1 VADDQLLQY
10 YERELTFL
18 RRMGVRFAREYP
30 KIAKRLDLD
39 LEPIECDDPHVERM
53 LEGFAFLAARVH
65 KRIDEDV
72 PEISEA
78 LLEIVYPHYVRPIPS
93 VTLVEIELDRDQGK
107 LTSGLP
113 VPRNSLLYSKKK
125 VDGEACKFTTCYDTT
140 LWPVRVGALEWMPPD
155 RLKPAMRVTDAVA
168 ALRLELHCFTDLE
181 FKALELSSLRLHL
194 AGDAAVKYTLYEL
207 LCNNCTG
214 IVVREPGTGKKTLTL
229 PPSVLQPGGFGEHDG
244 ILPYPR
250 RSFLGYR
257 LLQEYF
263 TFPEKFLFFDLAVF
277 DAVRAAGFGEKAE
290 IIFLIRQFERSERRG
305 ALDTGLSPQS
315 MRLGC
320 TPVVN
325 LFEKSADPILL
336 TQRRSE
342 YMIVPDARRRH
353 TTQVFS
359 VNEVTGI
366 TPGSTE
372 PLRIEPLYSY
382 RHAHT
387 GKRPALFWTARRRPT
402 EWRLDRGTDVHLS
415 FVDLSGRTAHPDRDA
430 ITARLT
436 CFNADLPSQL
446 PIGDERGDF
455 ELENGGPIQRIIAL
469 ATPTEV
475 VHPPLGQA
483 QLWRLLSQLSL
494 NYLPLAD
501 GGADA
506 LREILRLHN
515 FSDTA
520 AGERHIDGVMTVA
533 GEPTYARVVTE
544 HGVAFARGRRVDVMF
559 DEEQYAGGGLY
570 LFASVLERFFGMYAS
585 VNSFT
590 TLVAR
595 STKRKDVVRA
605 WPPRAGWKSLV

>member
-10 YERELTFL
+10 YERELAFL
-18 RRMGVRFAREYP
+18 RRMGARFAQEYP
-30 KIAKRLDLD
+30 KIASRLD
-39 LEPIECDDPHVERM
+39 LEPSKCEDPHVERM
-53 LEGFAFLAARVH
+53 LEAFAFLAARVH

-93 VTLVEIELDRDQGK
+93 MSLVEFELDREQGK
-107 LTSGLP
+107 LTSGMP
-113 VPRNSLLYSKKK
+113 IPRNSLLYSRP
-125 VDGEACKFTTCYDTT
+125 VAGVPCKFSTCYDTT
-140 LWPVRVGALEWMPPD
+140 LWPVGVHALEWVTPD

-168 ALRLELHCFTDLE
+168 ALRLELHCFTDVE
-181 FKALELSSLRLHL
+181 FKALDLSALRLHL
-194 AGDAAVKYTLYEL
+194 AGDASITFTLYEL
-207 LCNNCTG
+207 LCNNCTS
-214 IVVREPGTGKKTLTL
+214 IIVREPGTGKRSLTL
-229 PPSVLQPGGFGEHDG
+229 PASALQPVGFGENDG
-244 ILPYPR
+244 MLPYPR

-263 TFPEKFLFFDLAVF
+263 TFPEKFLFFDLAIF
-277 DAVRAAGFGEKAE
+277 DAVKAAGFGDKAE
-290 IIFLIRQFERSERRG
+290 VIFLIRQFERGERRS
-305 ALDTGLSPQS
+305 LLETGLSPRT
-315 MRLGC
+315 MLVGC

-325 LFEKSADPILL
+325 LFPQVSEPVLL
-336 TQRRSE
+336 TQRRTE
-342 YMIVPDARRRH
+342 YEIIPDARRRR

-359 VNEVTGI
+359 VDEVVGI
-366 TPGSTE
+366 TPGVSE

-382 RHAHT
+382 RHSQNGQRAEM
-387 GKRPALFWTARRRPT
+387 FWTARRRPA
-402 EWRLDRGTDVHLS
+402 EWRPDTGTDVYLS
-415 FVDLSGRTAHPDRDA
+415 FVDLSARTVHPDRDV

-436 CFNADLPSQL
+436 CFDGNLPADLPF
-446 PIGDERGDF
+446 GNEKGDF
-455 ELENGGPIQRIIAL
+455 ELENGGPIRRIVAL
-469 ATPTEV
+469 GKATEV

-520 AGERHIDGVMTVA
+520 AGERHIEGVMSVS

-544 HGVAFARGRRVDVMF
+544 HGVAFARGRRVDVKF

-595 STKRKDVVRA
+595 STKRKEPVRA

>member
-1 VADDQLLQY
+1 
-10 YERELTFL
+10 
-18 RRMGVRFAREYP
+18 
-30 KIAKRLDLD
+30 
-39 LEPIECDDPHVERM
+39 M
-53 LEGFAFLAARVH
+53 LEAFAFLAARVH

-93 VTLVEIELDRDQGK
+93 MSLVEIELDREQGK

-113 VPRNSLLYSKKK
+113 VPRNSLLYSKRE
-125 VDGEACKFTTCYDTT
+125 VQGQACKFTTCYETM
-140 LWPVRVGALEWMPPD
+140 LWPLRVAALEWMTPD

-194 AGDAAVKYTLYEL
+194 AGDTGVTYTLYEL

-214 IVVREPGTGKKTLTL
+214 IIVREPGTGKKTLTF
-229 PPSVLQPGGFGEHDG
+229 PATALQPAGFGEHDG
-244 ILPYPR
+244 MLPYPR

-257 LLQEYF
+257 LLLEYF
-263 TFPEKFLFFDLAVF
+263 TFPEKFLFFDLSVF
-277 DAVRAAGFGEKAE
+277 DAMRAAGYGEKAE
-290 IIFLIRQFERSERRG
+290 VIFLIRQFERAERR
-305 ALDTGLSPQS
+305 AVLDTGLSARS
-315 MRLGC
+315 MRVGC

-325 LFEKSADPILL
+325 LFPQTSEPILL
-336 TQRRSE
+336 TQRRTE
-342 YMIVPDARRRH
+342 YTVVPDARRRR

-359 VNEVTGI
+359 VDEVRGI
-366 TPGSTE
+366 TPGSPE

-382 RHAHT
+382 RHSSD
-387 GKRPALFWTARRRPT
+387 GKRPSLFWTARRRPT
-402 EWRLDRGTDVHLS
+402 EWRLDRGADVHLS
-415 FVDLSGRTAHPDRDA
+415 FVDLSARTVHPDRDA
-430 ITARLT
+430 ITATLT
-436 CFNADLPSQL
+436 CFNGNLPSDLPV
-446 PIGDERGDF
+446 GDERGDF
-455 ELENGGPIQRIIAL
+455 DLENGGPISRIVAL
-469 ATPTEV
+469 AKPTDV
-475 VHPPLGQA
+475 VHPPLGQS

-520 AGERHIDGVMTVA
+520 AGERHIEGVMSVS

-544 HGVAFARGRRVDVMF
+544 HGVAFARGRRVDLMF
-559 DEEQYAGGGLY
+559 DEEQYAGAGLY

-595 STKRKDVVRA
+595 STKRKDVVRT

>member
-1 VADDQLLQY
+1 MADDQLLHY

-18 RRMGVRFAREYP
+18 RRMGARFAQEYP
-30 KIAKRLDLD
+30 KIASRLD
-39 LEPIECDDPHVERM
+39 LEPSKCEDPHVERM
-53 LEGFAFLAARVH
+53 LEAFAFLAARVH

-78 LLEIVYPHYVRPIPS
+78 LLEVIYPHYVRPIPS
-93 VTLVEIELDRDQGK
+93 MSLVELELDREQGK

-113 VPRNSLLYSKKK
+113 VPRDSLLYSRP
-125 VDGEACKFTTCYDTT
+125 VAGVPCKFSTCYDTT
-140 LWPVRVGALEWMPPD
+140 LWPVRVAALEWMTPD
-155 RLKPAMRVTDAVA
+155 RLRPALRVTDAVA
-168 ALRLELHCFTDLE
+168 AIRLELHCFSELE
-181 FKALELSSLRLHL
+181 FKALDLSSLRLHV
-194 AGDAAVKYTLYEL
+194 AGDPSITFSLYEL
-207 LCNNCTG
+207 LSNNCTS
-214 IVVREPGTGKKTLTL
+214 IVVREPGTGKRTLTF
-229 PPSVLQPGGFGEHDG
+229 PSTALEPVGFGEKDG
-244 ILPYPR
+244 ILPYPK

-263 TFPEKFLFFDLAVF
+263 TFPAKFLFFDLAVF
-277 DAVRAAGFGEKAE
+277 DAMRTAGYGEKAE
-290 IIFLIRQFERSERRG
+290 IIFLIRQFERGERRG
-305 ALDTGLSPQS
+305 VIETGLSP
-315 MRLGC
+315 RTLRVGC

-325 LFEKSADPILL
+325 LFPQVSEPILL
-336 TQRRSE
+336 TQRRTE
-342 YMIVPDARRRH
+342 YEVVPDARRRR

-359 VNEVTGI
+359 VDDVVGI
-366 TPGSTE
+366 TPGAPE

-382 RHAHT
+382 RHARS
-387 GKRPALFWTARRRPT
+387 GQRPELFWTARRRPT
-402 EWRLDRGTDVHLS
+402 EWRLDHGSDVYLS
-415 FVDLSGRTAHPDRDA
+415 FVDLSARTVHPDRDA

-436 CFNADLPSQL
+436 CFNGDLPSRL
-446 PIGDERGDF
+446 PFGDESGDF
-455 ELENGGPIQRIIAL
+455 ELETGGPIRRIMAL
-469 ATPTEV
+469 GKPTEV

-501 GGADA
+501 GGVEA

-520 AGERHIDGVMTVA
+520 AGERHIEALVSVEGH
-533 GEPTYARVVTE
+533 PTYARVVTE
-544 HGVAFARGRRVDVMF
+544 HGVAFARGRRVELTF
-559 DEEQYAGGGLY
+559 DEELFAGGGVY
-570 LFASVLERFFGMYAS
+570 LFAAVLERFFGMYAS

>member
-1 VADDQLLQY
+1 MADDQLLQY

-18 RRMGVRFAREYP
+18 RRMGARFAREYP
-30 KIAKRLDLD
+30 KIAARLD
-39 LEPIECDDPHVERM
+39 LEPTKCEDPHVERM
-53 LEGFAFLAARVH
+53 LEAFAFLAARVH

-78 LLEIVYPHYVRPIPS
+78 LLEIVYPHYVRPMPS
-93 VTLVEIELDRDQGK
+93 MSLVEFELDREQGK

-113 VPRNSLLYSKKK
+113 VPRGSLLYSRRE
-125 VDGEACKFTTCYDTT
+125 VEGQPCKFTTCYDTT
-140 LWPVRVGALEWMPPD
+140 LWPVKVSALEWMTPD

-181 FKALELSSLRLHL
+181 FKALDLSSLRLHL
-194 AGDAAVKYTLYEL
+194 AGDAGVTYTLYEL
-207 LCNNCTG
+207 LSNNCTG
-214 IVVREPGTGKKTLTL
+214 IVVREPGTGKKTLTF
-229 PPSVLQPGGFGEHDG
+229 PASALQPIGFGEHDG

-263 TFPEKFLFFDLAVF
+263 TFPDKFLFFDLSVF
-277 DAVRAAGFGEKAE
+277 DAMRASGYGEKVE
-290 IIFLIRQFERSERRG
+290 IIFLIRQFERAERR
-305 ALDTGLSPQS
+305 ALLDTGLSVRS
-315 MRLGC
+315 IRVGC
-320 TPVVN
+320 TPIVN
-325 LFEKSADPILL
+325 LFPQASEPILL

-342 YMIVPDARRRH
+342 YTIVPDARRRR

-359 VNEVTGI
+359 VDEVRGI
-366 TPGSTE
+366 TPGSPE

-382 RHAHT
+382 RHT
-387 GKRPALFWTARRRPT
+387 RDGKRPSIFWTARRRPT
-402 EWRLDRGTDVHLS
+402 EWRLDRGTDVHIQ
-415 FVDLSGRTAHPDRDA
+415 FVDLSARTAHPDRDA
-430 ITARLT
+430 ITAQLT
-436 CFNADLPSQL
+436 CFNGELPSSL
-446 PIGDERGDF
+446 PVGDERGDF
-455 ELENGGPIQRIIAL
+455 ELETGGPIDRIVAL
-469 ATPTEV
+469 AKPTEV

-515 FSDTA
+515 FSETA
-520 AGERHIDGVMTVA
+520 AGERHIDGVMSVA

-544 HGVAFARGRRVDVMF
+544 HGVAFARGRRVEVMF
-559 DEEQYAGGGLY
+559 DEEQYAGAGLY
-570 LFASVLERFFGMYAS
+570 LFATVLERFFGMYAS

-595 STKRKDVVRA
+595 STKRKDVMRA

>member
-1 VADDQLLQY
+1 VPVANDQLLQY

-18 RRMGVRFAREYP
+18 RRMGARFAQEYP
-30 KIAKRLDLD
+30 KIASRLD
-39 LEPIECDDPHVERM
+39 LEPSKCEDPHVERM
-53 LEGFAFLAARVH
+53 LEAFAFLAARVH

-72 PEISEA
+72 PEVSEA
-78 LLEIVYPHYVRPIPS
+78 LLEIVYPHYVRPIPAMS
-93 VTLVEIELDRDQGK
+93 LVEFELDREQGK

-113 VPRNSLLYSKKK
+113 VPRNSLLYSRP
-125 VDGEACKFTTCYDTT
+125 VAGVPCKFTTCYDTT
-140 LWPVRVGALEWMPPD
+140 LWPVRVASLEWMTPD
-155 RLKPAMRVTDAVA
+155 RLKPAVRVTDAVA
-168 ALRLELHCFTDLE
+168 ALRLELHCFADLE
-181 FKALELSSLRLHL
+181 FKALDLSALRLHL
-194 AGDAAVKYTLYEL
+194 AGDSGVTFALYEL
-207 LCNNCTG
+207 LCNNCTS
-214 IVVREPGTGKKTLTL
+214 IIVREPGGKKSLTL
-229 PPSVLQPGGFGEHDG
+229 PASSLQPVGFAEGDG
-244 ILPYPR
+244 LLPYPR

-263 TFPEKFLFFDLAVF
+263 TFPEKFLFFDLAIF
-277 DAVRAAGFGEKAE
+277 DAVRSAGFGEKAE
-290 IIFLIRQFERSERRG
+290 IIFLIRQFERGERR
-305 ALDTGLSPQS
+305 ALLETGLSPRS
-315 MRLGC
+315 MRVGC

-325 LFEKSADPILL
+325 LFPQVSEPILL
-336 TQRRSE
+336 TQRKTE
-342 YMIVPDARRRH
+342 YEVVPDARRRR

-359 VNEVTGI
+359 VDEVVGI
-366 TPGSTE
+366 TPGSSE

-382 RHAHT
+382 RHARNGH
-387 GKRPALFWTARRRPT
+387 RAELFWTARRRPA
-402 EWRLDRGTDVHLS
+402 EWRLDSGTDVHLS
-415 FVDLSGRTAHPDRDA
+415 FVDLSARTVHPDRDA

-436 CFNADLPSQL
+436 CFNGDLPGRL
-446 PIGDERGDF
+446 PFGDETGDF
-455 ELENGGPIQRIIAL
+455 ELENGGPVRRIVAL
-469 ATPTEV
+469 SKPTDV

-515 FSDTA
+515 FSGTT
-520 AGERHIDGVMTVA
+520 AGERHIEGIVSVA

-544 HGVAFARGRRVDVMF
+544 HGVAFARGRRVDLMF
-559 DEEQYAGGGLY
+559 DEEQYAGGGVY

-595 STKRKDVVRA
+595 SNKRKEMVRA

>member
-1 VADDQLLQY
+1 MADDQLLQY

-18 RRMGVRFAREYP
+18 RRMGARFAQEYP
-30 KIAKRLDLD
+30 KIASRLD
-39 LEPIECDDPHVERM
+39 LEPSKCEDPHVERM
-53 LEGFAFLAARVH
+53 LEAFAFMAARVH

-78 LLEIVYPHYVRPIPS
+78 LLEIIYPHYVRPIPS
-93 VTLVEIELDRDQGK
+93 MSLVEIELHREQGK
-107 LTSGLP
+107 LAAGLP
-113 VPRNSLLYSKKK
+113 IPRGSLLYSRP
-125 VDGEACKFTTCYDTT
+125 VAGVPCKFSTCYDTT
-140 LWPVRVGALEWMPPD
+140 LWPVRVHALDWMTPD
-155 RLKPAMRVTDAVA
+155 RLKPTIRVTDAVA

-181 FKALELSSLRLHL
+181 FKALDLSALRLHV
-194 AGDAAVKYTLYEL
+194 AGDPSVTYPLYEL
-207 LCNNCTG
+207 LCNNCTS
-214 IVVREPGTGKKTLTL
+214 IVVREPGTGKKTLTF
-229 PPSVLQPGGFGEHDG
+229 PSSSAKPVGFGEKDG

-263 TFPEKFLFFDLAVF
+263 TFPEKFLFFDLEVF
-277 DAVRAAGFGEKAE
+277 DAVRAAGYGEKAE
-290 IIFLIRQFERSERRG
+290 IIFLIRQFERGERR
-305 ALDTGLSPQS
+305 AVLETGLSANTF
-315 MRLGC
+315 RVGC

-325 LFEKSADPILL
+325 LFPQVSEPILL
-336 TQRRSE
+336 TQRRTE
-342 YMIVPDARRRH
+342 YEIVPDARRRR

-359 VNEVTGI
+359 VDEVVAI
-366 TPGSTE
+366 TPGASE

-382 RHAHT
+382 RHSRD
-387 GKRPALFWTARRRPT
+387 GKRPELFWSARRRPT
-402 EWRLDRGTDVHLS
+402 EWRLDSGTDVYLS
-415 FVDLSGRTAHPDRDA
+415 FVDLSSRTVHPDRDA
-430 ITARLT
+430 VTARLT
-436 CFNADLPSQL
+436 CFNGDLPSRL
-446 PIGDERGDF
+446 PFGDESGDF
-455 ELENGGPIQRIIAL
+455 ELENGGPIRRILAL
-469 ATPTEV
+469 SKPTEV

-520 AGERHIDGVMTVA
+520 AGERHIAGVVSVG

-544 HGVAFARGRRVDVMF
+544 HGVAFARGRKVEVVF
-559 DEEQYAGGGLY
+559 DEEQYAGAGVY

-595 STKRKDVVRA
+595 STKRKEAVRT
-605 WPPRAGWKSLV
+605 WPPRAGWKTLV

>member
-18 RRMGVRFAREYP
+18 RRMGARFAQEYP
-30 KIAKRLDLD
+30 KIASRLD
-39 LEPIECDDPHVERM
+39 LEPSKCEDPHVERM
-53 LEGFAFLAARVH
+53 LEAFAFLAARVH

-93 VTLVEIELDRDQGK
+93 MSLVEIELHREQGK

-113 VPRNSLLYSKKK
+113 VPRGSLLYSRE
-125 VDGEACKFTTCYDTT
+125 VGGAPCKFTTCYDTT
-140 LWPVRVGALEWMPPD
+140 LWPVRVAALEWMTPD
-155 RLKPAMRVTDAVA
+155 RLKPGMRVTDAVA

-181 FKALELSSLRLHL
+181 FNALELSSLRLHL
-194 AGDAAVKYTLYEL
+194 AGDTGVTFTLYEL

-214 IVVREPGTGKKTLTL
+214 IVVREPGSGKKSMTF
-229 PPSVLQPGGFGEHDG
+229 PASALQPAGFGEHDG
-244 ILPYPR
+244 MLPYPR

-263 TFPEKFLFFDLAVF
+263 TFPEKFLFFDLAIF
-277 DAVRAAGFGEKAE
+277 DAMRAAGFGERAE
-290 IIFLIRQFERSERRG
+290 VIFLIRQFERAERRG
-305 ALDTGLSPQS
+305 VLETGLSPRS
-315 MRLGC
+315 IRVGC

-325 LFEKSADPILL
+325 LFPQVSEPILL
-336 TQRRSE
+336 TQRRTE
-342 YMIVPDARRRH
+342 YEVVPDARRRR

-359 VNEVTGI
+359 VDEVVGI
-366 TPGSTE
+366 TPGSPE

-382 RHAHT
+382 RHSRD
-387 GKRPALFWTARRRPT
+387 GQRPALFWTARRRPSQ
-402 EWRLDRGTDVHLS
+402 WRLDHGADVYLS
-415 FVDLSGRTAHPDRDA
+415 FVDLSARTVHPDRDA

-436 CFNADLPSQL
+436 CFNGDLPSRL
-446 PIGDERGDF
+446 PFGDDKGDF
-455 ELENGGPIQRIIAL
+455 ELENGGPIHRIMAL
-469 ATPTEV
+469 SKPTEV

-494 NYLPLAD
+494 NYLPLTD

-520 AGERHIDGVMTVA
+520 AGERHIEGVMTVS

-544 HGVAFARGRRVDVMF
+544 HGVAFARGRRVDVTF
-559 DEEQYAGGGLY
+559 DEEQYAGGGVY

-595 STKRKDVVRA
+595 STKRKEVVRT

>member
-1 VADDQLLQY
+1 MANDQLLQY

-18 RRMGVRFAREYP
+18 RRMGARFAQEYP
-30 KIAKRLDLD
+30 KIASRLD
-39 LEPIECDDPHVERM
+39 LEPSKCEDPHVERM
-53 LEGFAFLAARVH
+53 LEAFAFLAARVH

-72 PEISEA
+72 PEVSEA
-78 LLEIVYPHYVRPIPS
+78 LLEIVYPHYVRPIPAMS
-93 VTLVEIELDRDQGK
+93 LVEFELDREQGK

-113 VPRNSLLYSKKK
+113 VPRNSLLYSRP
-125 VDGEACKFTTCYDTT
+125 VAGVPCKFTTCYDTT
-140 LWPVRVGALEWMPPD
+140 LWPVRVASLEWMTPD
-155 RLKPAMRVTDAVA
+155 RLKPAVRVTDAVA
-168 ALRLELHCFTDLE
+168 ALRLELHCFADLE
-181 FKALELSSLRLHL
+181 FKALDLSALRLHL
-194 AGDAAVKYTLYEL
+194 AGDSGVTFALYEL
-207 LCNNCTG
+207 LCNNCTS
-214 IVVREPGTGKKTLTL
+214 IIVREPGGKKSLTL
-229 PPSVLQPGGFGEHDG
+229 PASSLQPVGFAEGDG
-244 ILPYPR
+244 LLPYPR

-263 TFPEKFLFFDLAVF
+263 TFPEKFLFFDLAIF
-277 DAVRAAGFGEKAE
+277 DAVRSAGFGEKAE
-290 IIFLIRQFERSERRG
+290 IIFLIRQFERGERR
-305 ALDTGLSPQS
+305 ALLETGLSPRS
-315 MRLGC
+315 MRVGC

-325 LFEKSADPILL
+325 LFPQVSEPILL
-336 TQRRSE
+336 TQRKTE
-342 YMIVPDARRRH
+342 YEVVPDARRRR

-359 VNEVTGI
+359 VDEVVGI
-366 TPGSTE
+366 TPGSSE

-382 RHAHT
+382 RHARNGH
-387 GKRPALFWTARRRPT
+387 RAELFWTARRRPA
-402 EWRLDRGTDVHLS
+402 EWRLDSGTDVHLS
-415 FVDLSGRTAHPDRDA
+415 FVDLSARTVHPDRDA

-436 CFNADLPSQL
+436 CFNGDLPGRL
-446 PIGDERGDF
+446 PFGDETGDF
-455 ELENGGPIQRIIAL
+455 ELENGGPVRRIVAL
-469 ATPTEV
+469 SKPTDV

-515 FSDTA
+515 FSGTT
-520 AGERHIDGVMTVA
+520 AGERHIEGIVSVA

-544 HGVAFARGRRVDVMF
+544 HGVAFARGRRVDLMF
-559 DEEQYAGGGLY
+559 DEEQYAGGGVY

-595 STKRKDVVRA
+595 SNKRKEMVRA

>member
-1 VADDQLLQY
+1 VPVADDQLLQY
-10 YERELTFL
+10 YERELAFL
-18 RRMGVRFAREYP
+18 RRMGARFAQEYP
-30 KIAKRLDLD
+30 KIASRLD
-39 LEPIECDDPHVERM
+39 LEPSKCEDPHVERM
-53 LEGFAFLAARVH
+53 LEAFAFLAARVH

-78 LLEIVYPHYVRPIPS
+78 LLEVIYPHYVRPIPS
-93 VTLVEIELDRDQGK
+93 ISLAEIELDREQGK
-107 LTSGLP
+107 LTAGLRI
-113 VPRNSLLYSKKK
+113 PRNSLLYSRP
-125 VDGEACKFTTCYDTT
+125 VAGVPCKFSTCYDTT
-140 LWPVRVGALEWMPPD
+140 LWPVRVAALDWLTPD

-181 FKALELSSLRLHL
+181 FKALDLSTLRLHV
-194 AGDAAVKYTLYEL
+194 AGDASITYSLYEL
-207 LCNNCTG
+207 LSNNCTS
-214 IVVREPGTGKKTLTL
+214 IVVREAGTGKKTLTF
-229 PPSVLQPGGFGEHDG
+229 PSSALAPVGFGEKDG

-263 TFPEKFLFFDLAVF
+263 TFPEKFLFFDLSVF
-277 DAVRAAGFGEKAE
+277 DEMRAAGYGEKAE
-290 IIFLIRQFERSERRG
+290 IIFLIKQFERGDRRG
-305 ALDTGLSPQS
+305 VLETGLSPRS
-315 MRLGC
+315 LRVGC

-325 LFEKSADPILL
+325 LFAQTSEPILL
-336 TQRRSE
+336 TQKRTE
-342 YMIVPDARRRH
+342 YEVVPDARRRR

-359 VNEVTGI
+359 VDEVVGI
-366 TPGSTE
+366 TPGASE

-382 RHAHT
+382 RHTSA
-387 GKRPALFWTARRRPT
+387 GKRAEIFWTARRRPT
-402 EWRLDRGTDVHLS
+402 EWRLDSGTDLFVS
-415 FVDLSGRTAHPDRDA
+415 FVDLSARTVHPDRDA

-436 CFNADLPSQL
+436 CFNGDLPSRL
-446 PIGDERGDF
+446 PFGDESGDF
-455 ELENGGPIQRIIAL
+455 ELENGGPIRRITAL
-469 ATPTEV
+469 SKPTEV
-475 VHPPLGQA
+475 VHPPLGQS

-501 GGADA
+501 GGVEA

-520 AGERHIDGVMTVA
+520 AGVRHIDGVTSVT

-544 HGVAFARGRRVDVMF
+544 HGVAFARGRRVEVLF
-559 DEEQYAGGGLY
+559 DEEQYAGAGVY

-590 TLVAR
+590 TLVAK
-595 STKRKDVVRA
+595 STKRKEVVRS

>member
-1 VADDQLLQY
+1 MADDQLLHY

-18 RRMGVRFAREYP
+18 RRMGARFAREYP
-30 KIAKRLDLD
+30 KIAARLD
-39 LEPIECDDPHVERM
+39 LEPSKCEDPHVERM
-53 LEGFAFLAARVH
+53 LEAFAFLAARVH

-78 LLEIVYPHYVRPIPS
+78 LLEIIYPHYVRPIPS
-93 VTLVEIELDRDQGK
+93 MSLVEIELDREQGK
-107 LTSGLP
+107 LTAGLP
-113 VPRNSLLYSKKK
+113 VPRGSMLYSRRE
-125 VDGEACKFTTCYDTT
+125 VDGQPCKFTTCYDTT
-140 LWPVRVGALEWMPPD
+140 LWPVKVAALEWMTPD

-168 ALRLELHCFTDLE
+168 ALRLELHCFADLE
-181 FKALELSSLRLHL
+181 FKALDLSSLRLHL
-194 AGDAAVKYTLYEL
+194 AGDAGVTYTLYEL

-214 IVVREPGTGKKTLTL
+214 IIVREPGTGKKTLTF
-229 PPSVLQPGGFGEHDG
+229 PASALQPVGFGEHDG
-244 ILPYPR
+244 LLPYPR

-263 TFPEKFLFFDLAVF
+263 TFPEKFLFLDLAVF
-277 DAVRAAGFGEKAE
+277 DAMRASAYGEKAE
-290 IIFLIRQFERSERRG
+290 IIFLIRQFERAERRG
-305 ALDTGLSPQS
+305 VLDTGLSSRS
-315 MRLGC
+315 MRVGC

-325 LFEKSADPILL
+325 LFPQASEPILL
-336 TQRRSE
+336 TQQRTE
-342 YMIVPDARRRH
+342 YTVVPDARRRR

-359 VNEVTGI
+359 VDEVRGI
-366 TPGSTE
+366 TPGSPD
-372 PLRIEPLYSY
+372 PLLIEPLYSY
-382 RHAHT
+382 RHARD
-387 GKRPALFWTARRRPT
+387 GRRAGVYWTARRRPT
-402 EWRLDRGTDVHLS
+402 EWRLDRGADVHLS
-415 FVDLSGRTAHPDRDA
+415 FVDLSARVAHPDRDA
-430 ITARLT
+430 ITAQLT
-436 CFNADLPSQL
+436 CFNGDLPSNL
-446 PIGDERGDF
+446 PVGDERGDF
-455 ELENGGPIQRIIAL
+455 ELENGGPIDRIVAL
-469 ATPTEV
+469 TKPTEV
-475 VHPPLGQA
+475 VHPPLGQS

-515 FSDTA
+515 FSETA
-520 AGERHIDGVMTVA
+520 AGERHIDGVLTVD

-544 HGVAFARGRRVDVMF
+544 HGVAFARGRRVDVVF
-559 DEEQYAGGGLY
+559 DEEQYAGAGLY

>member
-1 VADDQLLQY
+1 MANDQLLQY

-18 RRMGVRFAREYP
+18 RRMGARFAQEYP
-30 KIAKRLDLD
+30 KIASRLD
-39 LEPIECDDPHVERM
+39 LEPSKCEDPHVERM
-53 LEGFAFLAARVH
+53 LEAFAFLAARVH

-72 PEISEA
+72 PEVSEA
-78 LLEIVYPHYVRPIPS
+78 LLEIVYPHYVRPIPAMS
-93 VTLVEIELDRDQGK
+93 LVEFELDREQGK

-113 VPRNSLLYSKKK
+113 VPRNSLLYSRP
-125 VDGEACKFTTCYDTT
+125 VAGVPCKFTTCYDTT
-140 LWPVRVGALEWMPPD
+140 LWPVRVASLEWMTPD
-155 RLKPAMRVTDAVA
+155 RLKPAVRVTDAVA
-168 ALRLELHCFTDLE
+168 ALRLELHCFADLE
-181 FKALELSSLRLHL
+181 FKALDLSALRLHL
-194 AGDAAVKYTLYEL
+194 AGDSGVTFALYEL
-207 LCNNCTG
+207 LCNNCTS
-214 IVVREPGTGKKTLTL
+214 IIVREPGGKKSLTL
-229 PPSVLQPGGFGEHDG
+229 PASSLQPVGFAEGDG
-244 ILPYPR
+244 LLPYPR

-263 TFPEKFLFFDLAVF
+263 TFPEKFLFFDLAIF
-277 DAVRAAGFGEKAE
+277 DAVRSAGFGEKAE
-290 IIFLIRQFERSERRG
+290 IIFLIRQFERGERR
-305 ALDTGLSPQS
+305 ALLETGLSPRS
-315 MRLGC
+315 MRVGC

-325 LFEKSADPILL
+325 LFPQVSEPILL
-336 TQRRSE
+336 TQRKTE
-342 YMIVPDARRRH
+342 YEVVPDARRRR

-359 VNEVTGI
+359 VDEVVGI
-366 TPGSTE
+366 TPGSSE

-382 RHAHT
+382 RHARNGH
-387 GKRPALFWTARRRPT
+387 RAELFWTARRRPA
-402 EWRLDRGTDVHLS
+402 EWRLDSGTDVHLS
-415 FVDLSGRTAHPDRDA
+415 FVDLSARTVHPDRDA

-436 CFNADLPSQL
+436 CFNGDLPGRL
-446 PIGDERGDF
+446 PFGDETGDF
-455 ELENGGPIQRIIAL
+455 ELENGGPVRRIVAL
-469 ATPTEV
+469 SKPTDV

-515 FSDTA
+515 FSGTT
-520 AGERHIDGVMTVA
+520 AGERHIEGIVSVA

-544 HGVAFARGRRVDVMF
+544 HGVAFARGRRVDMMF
-559 DEEQYAGGGLY
+559 DEEQYAGGGVY

-595 STKRKDVVRA
+595 SNKRKEMVRA